1 MVTEML
7 PVTDDLVEKKAELTS
22 DEKLHIRTLEL
33 EVYKVQA
40 QYKDVESSF
49 RGAVDALNNAIKQAG
64 EKLGY
69 DLKEY
74 RIDLK
79 TLDFVRA
86 NADTK

>member
-1 MVTEML
+1 M
-7 PVTDDLVEKKAELTS
+7 ASELETVDVKDIAVGLTP

-33 EVYKVQA
+33 EVYKIQA

-49 RGAVDALNNAIKQAG
+49 RGAVDALNGAIKQAG

-79 TLDFVRA
+79 TLEFVRV